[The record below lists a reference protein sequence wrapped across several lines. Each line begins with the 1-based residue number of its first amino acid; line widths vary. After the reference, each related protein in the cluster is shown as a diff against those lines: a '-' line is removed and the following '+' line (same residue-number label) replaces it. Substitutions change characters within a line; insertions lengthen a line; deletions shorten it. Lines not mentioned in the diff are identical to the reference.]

1 MNSERKRN
9 VWKYLLYLLLILV
22 ILWFILVIYEYY
34 RVSKDKR
41 PLLCWGYKEVIEDDD
56 EYALL
61 CHGPLYKYKEYYYK
75 LDKTMSARELTMFFT
90 EFVRDT
96 EKNHNFYQ

>member
-1 MNSERKRN
+1 MEGKKRT
-9 VWKYLLYLLLILV
+9 VWKIIIYTLLIIV
-22 ILWFILVIYEYY
+22 ILWFILVVFEYY

-41 PLLCWGYKEVIEDDD
+41 PLLCFGYHEVVEDDD

-75 LDKTMSARELTMFFT
+75 SDKTMTARELTMFFT

-96 EKNHNFYQ
+96 SKNHK